1 MNAEIQSS
9 GGKVKGG
16 SKDKKKERRG
26 KEVGNMEIIV
36 TNPAEMIRE
45 VLEVEN
51 LSQKDLADKMGIARQ
66 NVSQALNRNRVSIRF
81 DSFRKMADALGY
93 EIILRK
99 K

>member
-1 MNAEIQSS
+1 MEKIEIT
-9 GGKVKGG
+9 G
-16 SKDKKKERRG
+16 
-26 KEVGNMEIIV
+26 

-45 VLEVEN
+45 ALEQEN

-66 NVSQALNRNRVSIRF
+66 NVSQALNRSRVSIRF
-81 DSFRKMADALGY
+81 DSFQKMAKVLGY

>member
-1 MNAEIQSS
+1 ME
-9 GGKVKGG
+9 
-16 SKDKKKERRG
+16 
-26 KEVGNMEIIV
+26 NMEIIGID
-36 TNPAEMIRE
+36 PAEMIRE
-45 VLEVEN
+45 ALEHEN

-66 NVSQALNRNRVSIRF
+66 NVSQMLNRDRVSIRF